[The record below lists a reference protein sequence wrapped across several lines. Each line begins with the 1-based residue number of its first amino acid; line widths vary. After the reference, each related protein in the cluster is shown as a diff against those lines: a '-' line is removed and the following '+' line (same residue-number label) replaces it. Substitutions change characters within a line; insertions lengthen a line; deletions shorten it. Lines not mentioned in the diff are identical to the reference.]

1 MQSGYNAHSFTDAD
15 RRKRIYIR
23 MLVRCPPTWRLAT
36 VAKEV
41 GQLIGFVQRVY
52 RVYAEVARVLSIRY
66 TCRVFVTLGC
76 YEYKPGCDLGMRIP
90 LLVVL
95 SAVVRSDSSYVS
107 TRLYITSRFLHLQP
121 NQTEIICMHI
131 VTQQMYRHLRPLE
144 KVLFDRLSFLSKRSY
159 LIRLPQDLL

>member
-52 RVYAEVARVLSIRY
+52 SDDDDGILEVGPSRCFGR
-66 TCRVFVTLGC
+66 TDR
-76 YEYKPGCDLGMRIP
+76 
-90 LLVVL
+90 
-95 SAVVRSDSSYVS
+95 
-107 TRLYITSRFLHLQP
+107 SRFGQTKGPWKRPCEVRLQ
-121 NQTEIICMHI
+121 
-131 VTQQMYRHLRPLE
+131 
-144 KVLFDRLSFLSKRSY
+144 S
-159 LIRLPQDLL
+159 